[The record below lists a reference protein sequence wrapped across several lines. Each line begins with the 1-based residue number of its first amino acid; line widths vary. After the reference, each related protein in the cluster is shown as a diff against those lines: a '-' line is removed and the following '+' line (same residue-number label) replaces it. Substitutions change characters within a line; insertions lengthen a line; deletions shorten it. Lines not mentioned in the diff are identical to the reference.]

1 MIDLATLKEIGKL
14 KGLTN
19 LGHME
24 KDYVQEVLLLLIYRN
39 FDFLAFK
46 GGTCL
51 YKFHRLDR
59 FSEDLD
65 FSATKEFDL
74 EVFTSALT
82 AGLERF
88 GLPVQ
93 DVSRKRVRDTVL
105 LRLRVRAQLYSGAPT
120 GLCTIRLDINT
131 TSDVLQPKTL
141 TLRPLYPD
149 IPSFEVLALSKEELL
164 AEKVRAIMT
173 RTKARDVYDLWFLLK
188 ETKIDLGLVRKKL
201 DYYALAYSP
210 AAFRQRVDKTQDLWE
225 KGLSSLV
232 RAVPRFIEVRR
243 AVLDAFSAAAG
254 NRPGE

>member
-1 MIDLATLKEIGKL
+1 MIDIATLKEIGKL

-65 FSATKEFDL
+65 FSSTKEFDL
-74 EVFTSALT
+74 GGFTSALT

-93 DVSRKRVRDTVL
+93 DISPKKAWNTVL
-105 LRLRVRAQLYSGAPT
+105 LRLRIQAQLYSGAPT

-131 TSDVLQPKTL
+131 KSDVLQPKTL
-141 TLRPLYPD
+141 TLRSLYPD
-149 IPSFEVLALSKEELL
+149 IPSFEVLTLSKEELL

-173 RTKARDVYDLWFLLK
+173 RTKARDVYDLWFILK
-188 ETKIDLGLVRKKL
+188 ETTIDLDLVQKKL
-201 DYYALAYSP
+201 DYYGLAFSL
-210 AAFRQRVDKTQDLWE
+210 AAFRRGVGKTQDIWE
-225 KGLSSLV
+225 RELSSLI
-232 RAVPRFIEVRR
+232 PSIPKFIEVKR
-243 AVLDAFSAAAG
+243 AILDAFSASADS
-254 NRPGE
+254 RPGE